1 MTGTA
6 RNYPEYRGGRMKSK
20 YLVLFLLLSF
30 LFTACQTVKDDDGI
44 LLEDEGLKNTLSIEL
59 VGHDSNSLLYQKIMS
74 FAEKQPNLEVRLR
87 SNPDGYDTPSAW
99 VLGGEESGDPPDILE
114 LTPNQMKM
122 FFHHGKIE
130 SLGLQEPQYQDYLIH
145 SPDGYILGV
154 KTKINP
160 LVLYYNQDI
169 FRQHGLE
176 YPTNEW
182 DWAQFEQ
189 TITVLKEK
197 EENYLSAPRITSYSG
212 IMEQNERI
220 SIAPLPGGNGVIN
233 PALMSGL
240 AIHTGSKNKE
250 GAMKLLRYLLEESD
264 DFYQDTVV
272 QTHQV
277 GAKGA
282 LLNKDTEE
290 WSVLLQEV
298 TRSVPVSLMM
308 NEGSQWANSIAQ
320 IRLNKLYRAMKNGQ
334 PAKEVLEGYA
344 EEFDMQFEE
353 FKEDLNNYS
362 RYTNWI

>member
-1 MTGTA
+1 M
-6 RNYPEYRGGRMKSK
+6 
-20 YLVLFLLLSF
+20 L
-30 LFTACQTVKDDDGI
+30 
-44 LLEDEGLKNTLSIEL
+44 
-59 VGHDSNSLLYQKIMS
+59 
-74 FAEKQPNLEVRLR
+74 
-87 SNPDGYDTPSAW
+87 W
-99 VLGGEESGDPPDILE
+99 GDR
-114 LTPNQMKM
+114 
-122 FFHHGKIE
+122 
-130 SLGLQEPQYQDYLIH
+130 
-145 SPDGYILGV
+145 
-154 KTKINP
+154 TK
-160 LVLYYNQDI
+160 
-169 FRQHGLE
+169 
-176 YPTNEW
+176 
-182 DWAQFEQ
+182 
-189 TITVLKEK
+189 K
-197 EENYLSAPRITSYSG
+197 EENVYIYASPYILEWITMNRYGGRIVDSSGTVFSGSLDSDEALQAAEWLFWVNTQLEDYRERPINGDDTYWPMPYDLIEDNMALAVDYPYYLSAPRITSYSG